1 MGQTLNIMQ
10 FWSIIRKRILFIIS
24 LGVLFSVISFVSA
37 IYLITPTY
45 EASRQIVVNNTNPD
59 QNLDYNTVMTNFQY
73 ANTYSDIIYSEMVL
87 GKVIKDLKLNMS
99 YKELAKDIDVTS
111 KKESQVITIT
121 VRDADYELALD
132 IVNKIATVFRSQAI
146 EIMKIDNIELFPVT
160 ETTLDPE
167 PIYPKPVLFTL
178 VGLIA
183 GLIMGV
189 TISFLLQVFSNRIT
203 SERDI
208 EELLHIPVIGSVS
221 AVQPK
226 DLMNTQNSAL
236 EKVRLPHSKGI
247 GGKSVER

>member
-24 LGVLFSVISFVSA
+24 LGVLFAVISFASA

-73 ANTYSDIIYSEMVL
+73 ANTYSDIIYSEVVL
-87 GKVIKDLKLNMS
+87 GKVIKDLELNTS
-99 YKELAKDIDVTS
+99 YKELAKEIDVTS

-160 ETTLDPE
+160 ET
-167 PIYPKPVLFTL
+167 
-178 VGLIA
+178 
-183 GLIMGV
+183 
-189 TISFLLQVFSNRIT
+189 
-203 SERDI
+203 
-208 EELLHIPVIGSVS
+208 
-221 AVQPK
+221 
-226 DLMNTQNSAL
+226 NS
-236 EKVRLPHSKGI
+236 
-247 GGKSVER
+247 